1 MVGGT
6 ITHLDD
12 NLEPIF
18 RKNPR
23 RELGT
28 SVGFS
33 LVALNIGHS

>member
-1 MVGGT
+1 MVAGT

-28 SVGFS
+28 SVGLS
-33 LVALNIGHS
+33 LVPLDIVHS